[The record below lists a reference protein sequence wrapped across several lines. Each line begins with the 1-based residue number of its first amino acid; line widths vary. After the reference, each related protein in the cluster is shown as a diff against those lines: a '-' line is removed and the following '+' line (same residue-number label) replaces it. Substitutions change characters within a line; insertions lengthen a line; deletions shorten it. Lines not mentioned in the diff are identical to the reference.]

1 MRREGEE
8 GERTKRTMASGPR
21 EEREEE
27 AWEARAGSKGQGNER
42 GMEMKGHR
50 RRGLNSQRWS
60 RRRRG
65 GERERRRI
73 RWLGK
78 RRKTPTPWSNAGT
91 RCIISERQKRSN
103 KKRN

>member
-42 GMEMKGHR
+42 GMEMECHR
-50 RRGLNSQRWS
+50 QRGLNSQRWS

-65 GERERRRI
+65 GERE
-73 RWLGK
+73 K
-78 RRKTPTPWSNAGT
+78 D
-91 RCIISERQKRSN
+91 
-103 KKRN
+103 KKMVGEE

>member
-50 RRGLNSQRWS
+50 QRGLNSQRWS

-65 GERERRRI
+65 GERKKDNKNGWGGI
-73 RWLGK
+73 A
-78 RRKTPTPWSNAGT
+78 KTRHYGPTQAHGAP
-91 RCIISERQKRSN
+91 
-103 KKRN
+103 

>member
-27 AWEARAGSKGQGNER
+27 AWEARAGSKRQGNER

-50 RRGLNSQRWS
+50 QRGLNSQRWS

-65 GERERRRI
+65 GERE
-73 RWLGK
+73 K
-78 RRKTPTPWSNAGT
+78 D
-91 RCIISERQKRSN
+91 
-103 KKRN
+103 KKMVGEE